1 MAGTIADEGFSVTA
15 GSEITGGDCLVVDL
29 RTRHASPTAAAQC
42 VRNVH
47 QTAARARCHKIDSV
61 LRGNWPHEVKALVD
75 MGFAIDVVPSFPDA
89 GRRCRRGVVYVNDV
103 PVAESTS
110 AGDPLNPI
118 KSSRPMELLRAAG
131 CADRDVRVI
140 DADDNNELAQA
151 AQRCRTEGRML
162 VGPSGA
168 IQAYAA
174 TFGRPRS
181 PQKFL
186 LEPPV
191 LIVCGSLHP
200 TSRSQIR
207 HLHCPTYTLD
217 EKFQISDR
225 LCVLTTTEPT
235 KTPDLNTAWATAN
248 ALASRSKSTAPVGTL
263 FIIGGDT
270 ATAILGNEPVEVLG
284 NLQTAIPVAHR
295 NGQLL
300 VTKGGGIGKPDTLL
314 DLLSA

>member
-1 MAGTIADEGFSVTA
+1 MTA

-29 RTRHASPTAAAQC
+29 RTRHASDAAAAQS

-140 DADDNNELAQA
+140 DANDNNELAQA

-168 IQAYAA
+168 KHTQQPLAA
-174 TFGRPRS
+174 PVRPRS
-181 PQKFL
+181 S
-186 LEPPV
+186 
-191 LIVCGSLHP
+191 SLSHP
-200 TSRSQIR
+200 
-207 HLHCPTYTLD
+207 
-217 EKFQISDR
+217 F
-225 LCVLTTTEPT
+225 
-235 KTPDLNTAWATAN
+235 
-248 ALASRSKSTAPVGTL
+248 
-263 FIIGGDT
+263 
-270 ATAILGNEPVEVLG
+270 
-284 NLQTAIPVAHR
+284 
-295 NGQLL
+295 
-300 VTKGGGIGKPDTLL
+300 
-314 DLLSA
+314 LLSAAVCIQPVGARYGISIVLRTPLTRNSKFPTAYAF